1 MDNNNISERLKALSR
16 GKNRSATA
24 RLREIFDDIEAA
36 LSAKVLRKD
45 VHQALV
51 ESGFEITFESFELVI
66 YRIRK
71 GRRENKH
78 ATKTT
83 SGGEKNFHHAAS
95 GGNTGKTVTCG
106 SRRPQLLSNDKGIY
120 GDLNPSPVDG
130 IVDFK
135 QK

>member
-51 ESGFEITFESFELVI
+51 EVKSKICCKF
-66 YRIRK
+66 
-71 GRRENKH
+71 
-78 ATKTT
+78 
-83 SGGEKNFHHAAS
+83 
-95 GGNTGKTVTCG
+95 
-106 SRRPQLLSNDKGIY
+106 
-120 GDLNPSPVDG
+120 SPVTD
-130 IVDFK
+130 VF
-135 QK
+135 